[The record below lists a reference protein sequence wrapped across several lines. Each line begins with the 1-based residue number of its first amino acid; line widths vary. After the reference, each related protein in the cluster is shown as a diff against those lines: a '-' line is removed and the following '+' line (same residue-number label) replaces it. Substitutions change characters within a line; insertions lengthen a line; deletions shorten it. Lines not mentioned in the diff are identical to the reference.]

1 MCPACVASAALMAGG
16 VITTGGFTA
25 LIGKM
30 LHTRIR
36 AKTTGLEHETERRK
50 DHDYGNEQNGT
61 LEGRV
66 TS

>member
-1 MCPACVASAALMAGG
+1 MPSMCGECSVDGG
-16 VITTGGFTA
+16 RRDHHRRVHR
-25 LIGKM
+25 LVGKM
-30 LHTRIR
+30 LHTRTR
-36 AKTTGLEHETERRK
+36 AKTTGLEHESERRN